1 MWMKDRIWI
10 ETRGEPYYNL
20 IVSKSLDWKLGGTT
34 LQGGGT
40 CRVDRQTDETNTWG
54 GGIGGGDGHTRGDR
68 HTEGTDITI
77 TNSDF

>member
-20 IVSKSLDWKLGGTT
+20 IVSKSLDWKLG
-34 LQGGGT
+34 
-40 CRVDRQTDETNTWG
+40 E
-54 GGIGGGDGHTRGDR
+54 DGHTRGDR